1 MRKQR
6 KTYFKRKKKDKTPE
20 ELSEMEI
27 SNLPE
32 NVFKVMIVKMIK
44 ELKKRIDAQ
53 SKKLEFFL
61 TKG

>member
-1 MRKQR
+1 
-6 KTYFKRKKKDKTPE
+6 
-20 ELSEMEI
+20 MEI